1 MVMIISEAR
10 QKYLHYLSKQLREVM
25 VSERLYLQPQLSL
38 KDVADRFE
46 VSRNELSYIINTH
59 LGRSFIDFVNEMRID
74 EAIRLIQSNKGKRYK
89 INELSR
95 LAGFSDRTTFCRVC
109 KKLTGISPTELET
122 LFTDYTS

>member
-1 MVMIISEAR
+1 MIISEAR
-10 QKYLHYLSKQLREVM
+10 QKYLHYVSKQLREVM
-25 VSERLYLQPQLSL
+25 VSEHLYLQPHLSL
-38 KDVADRFE
+38 KEVAGRFE
-46 VSRNELSYIINTH
+46 VSRNELSYIVNRY
-59 LGRSFIDFVNEMRID
+59 LEKSFIDFVNEMRID

>member
-59 LGRSFIDFVNEMRID
+59 LGKSFIDFVNEMRID

-89 INELSR
+89 INE
-95 LAGFSDRTTFCRVC
+95 DRKSVV
-109 KKLTGISPTELET
+109 
-122 LFTDYTS
+122 